1 MADSITQGTLA
12 AWEKSIDIASLTQS
26 ILIENI
32 EVGDFVGQDETVA
45 NIETDKV
52 TIPVNAPESGII
64 KEVFAKEGDTV
75 EVGKDLFKLEPK
87 EMPKAKEVLKES
99 TKVLEIKPAEI
110 RAAAPK
116 PAEPAKAP
124 LVQPSAMKT
133 PNAITPTTKP
143 TQPGLETRE
152 KLTRMRLRIAER
164 MKEAQNTA
172 ASLTT
177 FNEVDL
183 SALMAMRSK
192 HKDAFAKRHEG
203 VKLGFMSAF
212 IKASARALQDIPI
225 VNARMDMAT
234 QEIVYNSSVD
244 ISVAVATPKGL
255 VTPVIRRCEGMGFAE
270 VERTLAALGERA
282 REGRIGLDDLQGGT
296 FTISNGGVFGSML
309 GTPILNAPQ
318 SAILGMHAIKER
330 PVVVDGQ
337 IVIRPMMYLA
347 LTYDHRLID
356 GREAVSFLVRVKE
369 LLEDPTRFLFDL

>member
-1 MADSITQGTLA
+1 MA
-12 AWEKSIDIASLTQS
+12 
-26 ILIENI
+26 
-32 EVGDFVGQDETVA
+32 QDETVA

-87 EMPKAKEVLKES
+87 PASEKPKAPASPVVE
-99 TKVLEIKPAEI
+99 KVKQAAPAS
-110 RAAAPK
+110 AAAPSPAPIAAPVSAPVVPK
-116 PAEPAKAP
+116 PAPAPMARPP
-124 LVQPSAMKT
+124 LSQ
-133 PNAITPTTKP
+133 
-143 TQPGLETRE
+143 GETRE

-177 FNEVDL
+177 FNEVDM
-183 SALMAMRSK
+183 SALMGIRSK
-192 HKDAFAKRHEG
+192 FKDAFAKKHD

-212 IKASARALQDIPI
+212 IKAAAQALQEIPV

-234 QEIVYNSSVD
+234 QEIVYSPSVD

-255 VTPVIRRCEGMGFAE
+255 VTPVIRGCQAMSFAE
-270 VERTLAALGERA
+270 VEKTLAQLGERA
-282 REGRIGLDDLQGGT
+282 RDGKIGLDELSGGT
-296 FTISNGGVFGSML
+296 FTISNGGVFGSMM

-356 GREAVSFLVRVKE
+356 GREAVTFLVRIKE
-369 LLEDPTRFLFDL
+369 LLEDPHRFLLDV